1 MPQDPN
7 LYGQRPAKKK
17 KTGELDL
24 SNTLGFAAQLQS
36 IISSKSTSS
45 TSSSS
50 RPGTLSAS
58 FKKRPREEEAET
70 TSKPRSKSTKGK
82 ANWIK
87 GPAQP
92 AGNTPLDEH
101 ERERIRKS
109 MASKARRYAAMQ
121 RGDYVSK
128 EGDASSLVD
137 FDRKWA
143 EKNRREQSANDND
156 RDNRGDR
163 DNRDSRD
170 SSNSDDNDDSSD
182 EYSGSDF
189 EADRTTMVEHVDEY
203 GRTRTISKAER
214 DRDLRRKA
222 RAARAAQ
229 DLDEMS
235 ARPAPPTE
243 SRIIYGDIIQTGA
256 IETAMDHIGK
266 MPAKR
271 EDGEDDV
278 ADTHYRAGDDVRT
291 RGAAFYAFA
300 TNDEAKRSAQMKALA
315 EERAKT
321 ETARSQTEKARSER
335 SAQLEAR
342 RQEMAARRATLEEK
356 KAKKQADSFL
366 DGLGQDF
373 LGE

>member
-7 LYGQRPAKKK
+7 LYGQRPAKKKK

-36 IISSKSTSS
+36 IISSKPASS

-50 RPGTLSAS
+50 RRGTLSAS
-58 FKKRPREEEAET
+58 FKKRPREEEADA
-70 TSKPRSKSTKGK
+70 TSKPRSKSAKGK
-82 ANWIK
+82 ANWMK

-92 AGNTPLDEH
+92 AGDTPLDEH

-128 EGDASSLVD
+128 VGDASSLVD

-143 EKNRREQSANDND
+143 EKKDRREQSDNNSD
-156 RDNRGDR
+156 RG
-163 DNRDSRD
+163 NRDHSN
-170 SSNSDDNDDSSD
+170 SNSDDDDDSSD

-189 EADRTTMVEHVDEY
+189 EADRTTMVEYVDEY

-243 SRIIYGDIIQTGA
+243 SRIIYGDVIQTGA

-266 MPAKR
+266 MPARR
-271 EDGEDDV
+271 EDGGDDV

-300 TNDEAKRSAQMKALA
+300 TNDEATRSAQMKALA
-315 EERAKT
+315 EERART

-335 SAQLEAR
+335 SAQLDAR
-342 RQEMAARRATLEEK
+342 RQEMATRRAALEEK

-366 DGLGQDF
+366 DGLGQDI